1 VITTYEWTPGRG
13 HKVDANVLA
22 REVDRLKRK
31 HGVCN
36 ARDLL
41 EAARPVES
49 PIHDLCEWDDE
60 RAADE
65 HRVYQLRKA
74 MSSLRVVRIDHPQPE
89 PALVHVTRVTPKT
102 VTDGYVGV
110 RDAMADPEFRAQVV
124 RDALRQ
130 VGGLLNR
137 YAFIPELDAV
147 RETFDACPTEPELRV
162 RRAA

>member
-1 VITTYEWTPGRG
+1 MIVTYEWTAGRG
-13 HKVDANVLA
+13 HKIDANVLA

-41 EAARPVES
+41 DVARPVGS
-49 PIHDLCEWDDE
+49 PIHDLCEWDDV

-74 MSSLRVVRIDHPQPE
+74 MSSLRVVRIDHPSE
-89 PALVHVTRVTPKT
+89 PALVHVTRVTPKGAA
-102 VTDGYVGV
+102 DGYVGV
-110 RDAMADPEFRAQVV
+110 RDAMADPEFRAQVL
-124 RDALRQ
+124 RDARRQ
-130 VGGLLNR
+130 IGGLLNR
-137 YAFIPELDAV
+137 YAFLPELDAV
-147 RETFDACPTEPELRV
+147 RETFDACVSEPEMQV